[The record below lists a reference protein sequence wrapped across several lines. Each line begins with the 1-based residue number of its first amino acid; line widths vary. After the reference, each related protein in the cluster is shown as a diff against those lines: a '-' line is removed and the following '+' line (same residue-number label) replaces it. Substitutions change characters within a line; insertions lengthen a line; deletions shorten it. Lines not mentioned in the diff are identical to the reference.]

1 MNITR
6 VSLTGEYKELL
17 DLAVLAEGKVQVEI
31 DNLQAEYQN
40 ALCELA
46 KVKEKILPFKKQL
59 APISELKAAIASRSS
74 RVKYYPQ
81 FATRN
86 FDESNDQEFL
96 EFVRK
101 QLSPDKVKV

>member
-6 VSLTGEYKELL
+6 VSLTGECKELF
-17 DLAVLAEGKVQVEI
+17 DLATLAESSVQVEI
-31 DNLQAEYQN
+31 DNLQSEYQN

-86 FDESNDQEFL
+86 FDESKDQEFL
-96 EFVRK
+96 KFAKNE
-101 QLSPDKVKV
+101 LSPDKV